1 MVVLKDYLKTNT
13 MSKFKCNK
21 CDNEWEVTG
30 STTTR
35 VRGGVIRKFDEND
48 NPIDICTCGNL
59 VEELRVRKGLGG
71 IVKAHHGTV
80 GNFKKQ

>member
-1 MVVLKDYLKTNT
+1 MVVPKDYLKTNT

-21 CDNEWEVTG
+21 CDNEWEVAG
-30 STTTR
+30 ITTTR
-35 VRGGVIRKFDEND
+35 FRDGAIRKFDEDD
-48 NPIDICTCGNL
+48 NPVDVCTCGEL
-59 VEELRVRKGLGG
+59 VEELRIRSGLGG